1 MQFGSG
7 SGQVLPAEELQ
18 QQHIALFGE
27 IIAPLVGAIDEALDP
42 GYVVVAGLRRAGRI
56 LRVPKL
62 EIGQVLLR
70 HRALQSG
77 QRRQHGRSL
86 MVPGGRAP
94 VVQQSDL
101 QGAERKGVRRTGGHG
116 VSPVRSVE

>member
-7 SGQVLPAEELQ
+7 SGQVLPVEEIE
-18 QQHIALFGE
+18 QQHIALFRE
-27 IIAPLVGAIDEALDP
+27 IIAPLVGAIDEAFGP
-42 GYVVVAGLRRAGRI
+42 GDVVVAGLRRAGRI

-77 QRRQHGRSL
+77 QRRRHGGSR
-86 MVPGGRAP
+86 MMPGDRAP
-94 VVQQSDL
+94 VLQQSDL
-101 QGAERKGVRRTGGHG
+101 HGAEREGVRRTGGHG
-116 VSPVRSVE
+116 MAPVRSVE